1 MGLKKISYKS
11 YKSYCRLYR
20 LVQRKGTIMAFC
32 TNCGASVDA
41 DDKFCDQCGESI
53 EQVTQVNQIPRTEQ
67 FAQTNQPYEQAA
79 ITQKPNNKH
88 SKLIVAIISLIVILA
103 AAIFGITYYFVN
115 QNKTVT
121 IPVIKVANAQEAVK
135 KLQSQGL
142 KVRVTQEFGRAKRG
156 SFLKLKGA
164 KPGEAVKASRIV
176 TVVESLGPGMPK
188 NVIVKTLKEITKEV
202 KEMGIKVQVHKVVAT
217 SKPGTVVATY
227 PTPGHAFVPAY
238 DGDNMH
244 IAIATPIDSKDY
256 GKVLP
261 ADILG
266 KDKNTA
272 KKMPEKAGITNY
284 KLKPRF
290 SSKDFVGKITGSYP
304 DLGDSYA
311 MNTGD
316 ITVYY
321 GVDASETKE
330 VLTKK
335 VHLDGMENADV
346 RVTKGLSPIA
356 GVWCKKGG
364 DCLYFN
370 EAPSFNQGEST
381 VVLGT
386 RIGDLMHD
394 GTQPMLLTDENY
406 LSMNNYSQDISA
418 PILYDKKSPT
428 YDMMKNHLL
437 SGDTGAVEFYK
448 GLDLPSCGNNIFSP
462 SPGVRV
468 CEHGKDI
475 TAENSPEKFDEQGM
489 YTGSSKDANTGLTY
503 KMHDF
508 FVLVPVNTKFDEI
521 EKSGYFKGEGKNK
534 PDFSR
539 PFIMRR
545 DPKLYDK
552 TQVAIPD
559 GVTGD
564 NYPTSPFV
572 PTKKNKPVPF
582 APAPDDSNVYYKLE
596 DPINWSLLDII
607 KTFN

>member
-1 MGLKKISYKS
+1 ML
-11 YKSYCRLYR
+11 
-20 LVQRKGTIMAFC
+20 FC
-32 TNCGASVDA
+32 TNCGSSMLDDA
-41 DDKFCDQCGESI
+41 KFCEQCGTPNENYTKQSEEQAK
-53 EQVTQVNQIPRTEQ
+53 EQVNEQANEQEINQVEQQTHVQELQEETNEDNKNHKKKGAFISIICAIIVLAIVATAGTIYYITQVQPNSGMVTVPAIKD
-67 FAQTNQPYEQAA
+67 TNAQAA
-79 ITQKPNNKH
+79 ATNLRSKGFKVQIVRELNKR
-88 SKLIVAIISLIVILA
+88 
-103 AAIFGITYYFVN
+103 
-115 QNKTVT
+115 
-121 IPVIKVANAQEAVK
+121 K
-135 KLQSQGL
+135 K
-142 KVRVTQEFGRAKRG
+142 G
-156 SFLKLKGA
+156 SFVSLKGI
-164 KPGEAVKASRIV
+164 KPGSKVKNSTKI

-188 NVIVKTLKEITKEV
+188 NVMGKTVNEITDEV
-202 KEMGIKVQVHKVVAT
+202 KEMGLKVEVHKVPAT

-238 DGDNMH
+238 EGDNMH
-244 IAIATPIDSKDY
+244 IAVATPIASEDY
-256 GKVLP
+256 GKVVP
-261 ADILG
+261 ADLLG
-266 KDKNTA
+266 KDTNTA
-272 KKMPEKAGITNY
+272 KNMLKKAGITNY
-284 KLKPRF
+284 KLEPRF

-304 DLGDSYA
+304 NLGDLYA

-321 GVDASETKE
+321 GVDASKTKE

-335 VHLDGMENADV
+335 EHLGGMENADV

-370 EAPSFNQGEST
+370 EAPSFVEGEST

-394 GTQPMLLTDENY
+394 GTSPMMISDENY
-406 LSMNNYSQDISA
+406 LSMNNYSQDTSGL
-418 PILYDKKSPT
+418 ILYDKKLPA

-448 GLDLPSCGNNIFSP
+448 GLDLPSCGNNIFPP
-462 SPGVRV
+462 STGSRV
-468 CEHGKDI
+468 CVHGKDI
-475 TAENSPEKFDEQGM
+475 NAEDNPEEFDDQGM

-508 FVLVPVNTKFDEI
+508 FVLVPVNTKFDEL
-521 EKSGYFKGEGKNK
+521 EKSGYFKGKGKNK

-545 DPKLYDK
+545 DSKLYDK

-559 GVTGD
+559 GVTGPD
-564 NYPTSPFV
+564 YPTSPFV
-572 PTKKNKPVPF
+572 PTKKSKTVPF

-596 DPINWSLLDII
+596 EPINWSLFDII

>member
-1 MGLKKISYKS
+1 ML
-11 YKSYCRLYR
+11 
-20 LVQRKGTIMAFC
+20 FC
-32 TNCGASVDA
+32 TNCGSSMLDDA
-41 DDKFCDQCGESI
+41 KFCEQCGTPNENYKNNANEQINEQSKAQEINQVEQQAHAQELQEETNKSNKNNKKKGAFISI
-53 EQVTQVNQIPRTEQ
+53 ICAIIVLAIVATAGTIYYITQVQPNSGMVTVPAIKD
-67 FAQTNQPYEQAA
+67 TNAQAA
-79 ITQKPNNKH
+79 ATNLRSKGFKVEIVRELNKRKKG
-88 SKLIVAIISLIVILA
+88 SFISLK
-103 AAIFGITYYFVN
+103 GI
-115 QNKTVT
+115 
-121 IPVIKVANAQEAVK
+121 
-135 KLQSQGL
+135 
-142 KVRVTQEFGRAKRG
+142 
-156 SFLKLKGA
+156 
-164 KPGEAVKASRIV
+164 KPGSKVKNSTKI

-188 NVIVKTLKEITKEV
+188 NVIGKTVNEITDEV

-238 DGDNMH
+238 EGDNMH
-244 IAIATPIDSKDY
+244 IAVATPIDSKDY
-256 GKVLP
+256 GKVVP

-266 KDKNTA
+266 KDMNTA
-272 KKMPEKAGITNY
+272 KNMLKKAGITNY

-304 DLGDSYA
+304 DLGDLYA

-321 GVDASETKE
+321 GVDASKTKE

-335 VHLDGMENADV
+335 EHLDGIDNADV
-346 RVTKGLSPIA
+346 RLTKGLAPIA
-356 GVWCKKGG
+356 GIWCKKGG

-370 EAPSFNQGEST
+370 EAPSFVEGEST

-394 GTQPMLLTDENY
+394 GTQPMLMSDENY
-406 LSMNNYSQDISA
+406 LGMNNYSQDISGL
-418 PILYDKKSPT
+418 ILYDKKLPMN
-428 YDMMKNHLL
+428 DMMKNHLL

-448 GLDLPSCGNNIFSP
+448 GLDLPSCGNDIFSP

-475 TAENSPEKFDEQGM
+475 NAENSPEKFDDQGM
-489 YTGSSKDANTGLTY
+489 YKGSNKDANTGLTY

-508 FVLVPVNTKFDEI
+508 FVLVPVNTKFDEL
-521 EKSGYFKGEGKNK
+521 EKSGYFKGKGKNK

-559 GVTGD
+559 GVTGPD
-564 NYPTSPFV
+564 YPTSPFV

-582 APAPDDSNVYYKLE
+582 APAPDDSNVYYKVE
-596 DPINWSLLDII
+596 EPINWSLLDII

>member
-1 MGLKKISYKS
+1 MLDDAKFCEQCGTPNENYTKQSEDQANEQEINQVEQQTYAQELQEETNKSNKNNKKKGAFISII
-11 YKSYCRLYR
+11 CAIIVLAI
-20 LVQRKGTIMAFC
+20 VATAGTIYY
-32 TNCGASVDA
+32 
-41 DDKFCDQCGESI
+41 I
-53 EQVTQVNQIPRTEQ
+53 TQVQPNSGMVTVPAIKD
-67 FAQTNQPYEQAA
+67 TNAQAA
-79 ITQKPNNKH
+79 ATNLRSKGFKVEIVRELNKR
-88 SKLIVAIISLIVILA
+88 
-103 AAIFGITYYFVN
+103 
-115 QNKTVT
+115 
-121 IPVIKVANAQEAVK
+121 K
-135 KLQSQGL
+135 K
-142 KVRVTQEFGRAKRG
+142 G
-156 SFLKLKGA
+156 SFVSLKGI
-164 KPGEAVKASRIV
+164 KPGSKIKNSTKI

-188 NVIVKTLKEITKEV
+188 NVMGKTVNEITDEV
-202 KEMGIKVQVHKVVAT
+202 KEMGLKVEVHKVPAT

-238 DGDNMH
+238 EGDNMH
-244 IAIATPIDSKDY
+244 IAVATPIDSKDY
-256 GKVLP
+256 GKVVP

-266 KDKNTA
+266 KDMNTA
-272 KKMPEKAGITNY
+272 KNMLKKAGITNY

-304 DLGDSYA
+304 DLGDLYA

-321 GVDASETKE
+321 GVDASKTKE

-335 VHLDGMENADV
+335 EHLGGIDNADV

-394 GTQPMLLTDENY
+394 GTSPNNLNDEDYFTMSNF
-406 LSMNNYSQDISA
+406 SQDTSG
-418 PILYDKKSPT
+418 PILYDKKLPT

-448 GLDLPSCGNNIFSP
+448 GFDLPSCGNDIFPPTSG
-462 SPGVRV
+462 SRI
-468 CEHGKDI
+468 CEHGKEIDI
-475 TAENSPEKFDEQGM
+475 ESNPEKFDDQGV
-489 YTGSSKDANTGLTY
+489 YKGSDKDANTGLTY

-508 FVLVPVNTKFDEI
+508 FVLVPVNTKFDEL
-521 EKSGYFKGEGKNK
+521 EKSGYFKGKGKNK

-559 GVTGD
+559 EISGPD

-596 DPINWSLLDII
+596 EPINWSSLDII

>member
-1 MGLKKISYKS
+1 
-11 YKSYCRLYR
+11 
-20 LVQRKGTIMAFC
+20 MAFC
-32 TNCGASVDA
+32 TNCGASVNA
-41 DDKFCDQCGESI
+41 DDKFCEHCGESI
-53 EQVTQVNQIPRTEQ
+53 EQVTQPEQVTQTEQVTQNNQIP
-67 FAQTNQPYEQAA
+67 QTEQAA
-79 ITQKPNNKH
+79 QLNQVPQTEQVTQANQPSKQATITQKPNKKH

-121 IPVIKVANAQEAVK
+121 IPIIKVANAQEAVK

-188 NVIVKTLKEITKEV
+188 NVIGKTLKEITKEV
-202 KEMGIKVQVHKVVAT
+202 KEMGIKVQVHKVAAT

-238 DGDNMH
+238 EGDNMH

-256 GKVLP
+256 GKVVP

-272 KKMPEKAGITNY
+272 KKMLEKAGITNY

-304 DLGDSYA
+304 DLGDLYA

-321 GVDASETKE
+321 GVDANETKE

-335 VHLDGMENADV
+335 MHLDGMDNADV
-346 RVTKGLSPIA
+346 RVTNGLSPIA

-370 EAPSFNQGEST
+370 EAPSSNQGEST

-394 GTQPMLLTDENY
+394 GTSPMLMSDDNY
-406 LSMNNYSQDISA
+406 LSMSNFSQDISA

-448 GLDLPSCGNNIFSP
+448 GFDLPSCGNDISYP
-462 SPGVRV
+462 SPGTVI
-468 CEHGKDI
+468 CEHGKEI
-475 TAENSPEKFDEQGM
+475 NAENSPEKFDDQGM

-508 FVLVPVNTKFDEI
+508 FVLVPVNTKFDEL

-559 GVTGD
+559 DSGVGPD
-564 NYPTSPFV
+564 YPTSPFV
-572 PTKKNKPVPF
+572 PTRKNKPVPF

-596 DPINWSLLDII
+596 EPINWSLLDII

>member
-1 MGLKKISYKS
+1 MLDDAKFCEQCGTPNENYTKQSEEQAKEQANEQEINQVEQQTHAQELQEETNKDNKNHKKKGAFISII
-11 YKSYCRLYR
+11 CAIIVLAI
-20 LVQRKGTIMAFC
+20 VATAGTIYY
-32 TNCGASVDA
+32 
-41 DDKFCDQCGESI
+41 I
-53 EQVTQVNQIPRTEQ
+53 TQVQPNSGMVTVPAIKD
-67 FAQTNQPYEQAA
+67 TNAQAA
-79 ITQKPNNKH
+79 ATNLRSKGFKVEIVKELNKR
-88 SKLIVAIISLIVILA
+88 
-103 AAIFGITYYFVN
+103 
-115 QNKTVT
+115 
-121 IPVIKVANAQEAVK
+121 K
-135 KLQSQGL
+135 K
-142 KVRVTQEFGRAKRG
+142 G
-156 SFLKLKGA
+156 SFVSLKGI
-164 KPGEAVKASRIV
+164 KPGSKVKNSTKI

-188 NVIVKTLKEITKEV
+188 NVIGKTLKEITKEV

-238 DGDNMH
+238 EGDNMH
-244 IAIATPIDSKDY
+244 IAVATPIDSKDY
-256 GKVLP
+256 GKVVP

-266 KDKNTA
+266 KDMNTA
-272 KKMPEKAGITNY
+272 KNMLKKAGITNY

-304 DLGDSYA
+304 DLGDLYA

-321 GVDASETKE
+321 GVDASKTKE

-335 VHLDGMENADV
+335 DHLDGMDNADV
-346 RVTKGLSPIA
+346 RLTKGLSPIA

-370 EAPSFNQGEST
+370 EAPSFVEGEST

-394 GTQPMLLTDENY
+394 GTQPMLISDENY
-406 LSMNNYSQDISA
+406 LGMNNYSQDISGL
-418 PILYDKKSPT
+418 ILYDKKLPMN
-428 YDMMKNHLL
+428 DMMKNHLL

-448 GLDLPSCGNNIFSP
+448 GLDLPSCGNNIFPP
-462 SPGVRV
+462 STGSRV

-475 TAENSPEKFDEQGM
+475 NAEDNPEEFDDQGM

-508 FVLVPVNTKFDEI
+508 FVLVPVNTKFDEL
-521 EKSGYFKGEGKNK
+521 EKSGYFKGKGKNK

-545 DPKLYDK
+545 DSKLYDK

-559 GVTGD
+559 DSEGGPD
-564 NYPTSPFV
+564 YPTSPFV

-582 APAPDDSNVYYKLE
+582 APAPDDSNVYYKVE
-596 DPINWSLLDII
+596 EPINWSLFDII

>member
-1 MGLKKISYKS
+1 ML
-11 YKSYCRLYR
+11 
-20 LVQRKGTIMAFC
+20 FC
-32 TNCGASVDA
+32 TNCGSSMLDDA
-41 DDKFCDQCGESI
+41 KFCEQCGTPNENYTKQSEEQAK
-53 EQVTQVNQIPRTEQ
+53 EQVNEQANEQEINQVEQQTYAQELQEETNEDNKNHKKKGAFISIICAIIVLAIVATAGTIYYITQVQPNSGMVTVPAIKD
-67 FAQTNQPYEQAA
+67 TNAQAA
-79 ITQKPNNKH
+79 ATNLRSKGFKVQIVRELNKR
-88 SKLIVAIISLIVILA
+88 
-103 AAIFGITYYFVN
+103 
-115 QNKTVT
+115 
-121 IPVIKVANAQEAVK
+121 K
-135 KLQSQGL
+135 K
-142 KVRVTQEFGRAKRG
+142 G
-156 SFLKLKGA
+156 SFVSLKGI
-164 KPGEAVKASRIV
+164 KPGSKVKNSTKI

-188 NVIVKTLKEITKEV
+188 NVMGKTVNEITDEV
-202 KEMGIKVQVHKVVAT
+202 KEMGLKVEVHKVPAT

-238 DGDNMH
+238 EGDNMH
-244 IAIATPIDSKDY
+244 IAVATPIASEDY
-256 GKVLP
+256 GKVVP

-266 KDKNTA
+266 KDTNTA
-272 KKMPEKAGITNY
+272 KNMLKKAGITNY
-284 KLKPRF
+284 KLEPRF

-335 VHLDGMENADV
+335 MHLDGMENADV

-394 GTQPMLLTDENY
+394 GTSPMLMTDENY

-448 GLDLPSCGNNIFSP
+448 GLDLPSCGNDIFSP

-508 FVLVPVNTKFDEI
+508 FVLVPVNTKFDEL

-545 DPKLYDK
+545 DSKLYDK

-559 GVTGD
+559 GVTGPD
-564 NYPTSPFV
+564 YPTSPFV
-572 PTKKNKPVPF
+572 PTKKSKTVPF

-596 DPINWSLLDII
+596 EPINWSLFDII

>member
-1 MGLKKISYKS
+1 ML
-11 YKSYCRLYR
+11 
-20 LVQRKGTIMAFC
+20 FC
-32 TNCGASVDA
+32 TNCGSSMLDDA
-41 DDKFCDQCGESI
+41 KFCEQCGTPNENYTKQSEEQAK
-53 EQVTQVNQIPRTEQ
+53 EQVNEQTNEQEINQVEQQTYAQELQEETNESNKNHKKKGAFISIICAIIVLAIVATAGTIYYITQVQPNSGMVTVPAIKD
-67 FAQTNQPYEQAA
+67 TNAQAA
-79 ITQKPNNKH
+79 ATNLRSKGFKVQIVRELNKR
-88 SKLIVAIISLIVILA
+88 
-103 AAIFGITYYFVN
+103 
-115 QNKTVT
+115 
-121 IPVIKVANAQEAVK
+121 K
-135 KLQSQGL
+135 K
-142 KVRVTQEFGRAKRG
+142 G
-156 SFLKLKGA
+156 SFVSLKGI
-164 KPGEAVKASRIV
+164 KPGSKVKNSTKI

-188 NVIVKTLKEITKEV
+188 NVMGKTVNEITDEV
-202 KEMGIKVQVHKVVAT
+202 KEMGLKVEVHKVPAT

-238 DGDNMH
+238 EGDNMH
-244 IAIATPIDSKDY
+244 IAVATPIASEDY
-256 GKVLP
+256 GKVVP

-266 KDKNTA
+266 KDTNTA
-272 KKMPEKAGITNY
+272 KNMLKKAGITNY
-284 KLKPRF
+284 KLEPRF

-335 VHLDGMENADV
+335 MHLDGMENADV

-394 GTQPMLLTDENY
+394 GTSPMLMTDENY

-418 PILYDKKSPT
+418 PILYDKKLPT

-508 FVLVPVNTKFDEI
+508 FVLVPVNTKFDEL
-521 EKSGYFKGEGKNK
+521 EKSGYFKGKGKNK

-545 DPKLYDK
+545 DSKLYDK

-559 GVTGD
+559 EISGPD

-572 PTKKNKPVPF
+572 PTKKSKTVPF

-596 DPINWSLLDII
+596 EPINWSLFDII